1 MQIKAINN
9 YAKEGRLKVE
19 ILKDIGSGLNEN
31 RRNFKRLLEAVM
43 NRRVFKVIVTY
54 PDRLTRFGFKTLEE
68 FFKSYGAEIV
78 VINERERSS
87 REELVEDLLYI
98 ISNFAGRLYG
108 VRSHKYR
115 KVVEGARKLI
125 SDP

>member
-1 MQIKAINN
+1 
-9 YAKEGRLKVE
+9 LKIE

-31 RRNFKRLLEAVM
+31 RRDFKRLLKAVM
-43 NRRVFKVIVTY
+43 NRKVSKVIVTH

-78 VINERERSS
+78 VINEEEKSS
-87 REELVEDLLYI
+87 REELVEDFISI

-115 KVVEGARKLI
+115 EVVEGAKKLI